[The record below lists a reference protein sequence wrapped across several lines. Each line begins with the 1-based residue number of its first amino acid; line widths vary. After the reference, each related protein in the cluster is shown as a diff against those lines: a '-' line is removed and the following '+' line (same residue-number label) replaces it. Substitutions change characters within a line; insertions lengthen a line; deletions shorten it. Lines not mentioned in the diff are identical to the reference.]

1 MYSKNPIISDNLSHI
16 IFITGGTKSGKS
28 EFAEHLAKKANKLS
42 YVALSENN
50 INDKEWQEKIN
61 LHKKRRPKNWKLI
74 ETTDLLSTLS
84 KEHGPL
90 LIDSIGGFV
99 MESIEKEYIEWS
111 KKMNSL
117 ISSLKKRNSITFIVG
132 EQVGWSLVS
141 EYKIGNKY
149 IERIGDL
156 QKRITKISKDNW
168 LAINGRAIK
177 IDDISLEIPIE
188 NWK

>member
-1 MYSKNPIISDNLSHI
+1 MNAKVLNFSEYSSHI
-16 IFITGGTKSGKS
+16 VFITGGTKSGKS
-28 EFAEHLAKKANKLS
+28 EFAEHLAKRVDKIS

-50 INDKEWQEKIN
+50 LDDKQWQDKIN
-61 LHKKRRPKNWKLI
+61 LHRKRRPKDWKSI
-74 ETTDLLSTLS
+74 ETTDLINTLR
-84 KEHGPL
+84 KEEGPL

-99 MESIEKEYIEWS
+99 MKSIEKEQNEWS

-117 ISSLKKRNSITFIVG
+117 ISLLIKRKSITIIVG

-149 IERIGDL
+149 IERIGEL

-177 IDDISLEIPIE
+177 IDEISIEIPT
-188 NWK
+188 

>member
-1 MYSKNPIISDNLSHI
+1 MNAKNLSIKDYFSHI

-28 EFAEHLAKKANKLS
+28 EFAEHLAKEVKKLS

-61 LHKKRRPKNWKLI
+61 LHKKRRPKDWKLI
-74 ETTDLLSTLS
+74 ETTDLLNTLS
-84 KEHGPL
+84 NEDGPL

-99 MESIEKEYIEWS
+99 MESLGKEHNEWTT
-111 KKMNSL
+111 KMHSL
-117 ISSLKKRNSITFIVG
+117 ISLLIKRKSITFIVG

-141 EYKIGNKY
+141 EYKVGNTY
-149 IERIGDL
+149 IERIGEL

-177 IDDISLEIPIE
+177 IDEISLEIPT
-188 NWK
+188 